1 MTMFAERDS
10 IDSQPTAIYSR
21 VARSP
26 EASTHEPIQCTHDV
40 NCTSFEIDQFNHL
53 TGELRHT

>member
-1 MTMFAERDS
+1 MTTFSKRDS

-40 NCTSFEIDQFNHL
+40 NYASFEIVQFNHL